1 MGIATPLST
10 SGRFIV
16 DAHGRRVRPAG
27 VNWIGAHMD
36 DGVAPGLN
44 PAHARGTNPVS
55 GRRHF
60 DWGQPA
66 TDGLLT
72 EDWSGVASPAIM
84 EILQSLM
91 PPRTGP
97 GIS

>member
-1 MGIATPLST
+1 MGPQP
-10 SGRFIV
+10 
-16 DAHGRRVRPAG
+16 DARP
-27 VNWIGAHMD
+27 
-36 DGVAPGLN
+36 
-44 PAHARGTNPVS
+44 GTNPAS
-55 GRRHF
+55 GRRQF